1 MEIVL
6 AGILGLAFG
15 MVFERYHF
23 CMNSAITHV
32 FLFGGT
38 RRLKGLLAAVLVS
51 AVLFNLLIAL
61 GVVETATMS
70 LLPTTIFAGVLFG
83 IGMNL
88 AGGCVSGTLFKM
100 GQGYLAS
107 WVAFLGVALGAGAV
121 GLTMSFVPG
130 VEITLWQ
137 GTTLPIVLDINPFLF
152 AVLVV
157 GVVLVAYWAWR
168 RRKRGAET
176 AKERSG
182 IDGSSPVVGG
192 VLIAILNT
200 MHFVVSD
207 HPLGLVGVMS
217 VPFVVGAF
225 LSARA
230 AGRFQFRRPI
240 RRQAVSSFIGGL
252 LMGASTLMMIGCN
265 ITHILGG
272 VPQFG
277 LGGLVATVG
286 IVIGA
291 WLGAKLVTR
300 IARRS

>member
-1 MEIVL
+1 METVL
-6 AGILGLAFG
+6 AIVVGLAFG
-15 MVFERYHF
+15 VVFERYHI

-70 LLPTTIFAGVLFG
+70 LLPTTIFAGVVFG
-83 IGMNL
+83 IGMTL
-88 AGGCVSGTLFKM
+88 AGGCISGTLFKM

-107 WVAFLGVALGAGAV
+107 WVAFLGVALGAGAM
-121 GLTMSFVPG
+121 GLTMWFMPG
-130 VEITLWQ
+130 VKMTLWQ
-137 GTTLPIVLDINPFLF
+137 GTTLPMVLGIDPFLF

-157 GVVLVAYWAWR
+157 GVVLVVYWAWR
-168 RRKRGAET
+168 RRTRGAET

-182 IDGSSPVVGG
+182 VDWSSPVVGG

-200 MHFVVSD
+200 IYFVILT
-207 HPLGLVGVMS
+207 HPLGLVGLMS

-230 AGRFQFRRPI
+230 AGRSQFRRPI
-240 RRQAVSSFIGGL
+240 RRQAVSSLIGGL
-252 LMGASTLMMIGCN
+252 LMGASTLIMIGCN
-265 ITHILGG
+265 ITDILGG

>member
-1 MEIVL
+1 MKIALAIVV
-6 AGILGLAFG
+6 GLAFG
-15 MVFERYHF
+15 VVFERYHI

-38 RRLKGLLAAVLVS
+38 RRLKGVLVAVLVS
-51 AVLFNLLIAL
+51 AVLFNLLIAT
-61 GVVETATMS
+61 GVIETTTMS
-70 LLPTTIFAGVLFG
+70 LLPTTIFAGALFG

-100 GQGYLAS
+100 GQGFLAS
-107 WVAFLGVALGAGAV
+107 WVAFLGVALGAGAM
-121 GLTMSFVPG
+121 GLTMWFMPG
-130 VEITLWQ
+130 VAMTLWQ

-152 AVLVV
+152 AVFVV
-157 GVVLVAYWAWR
+157 GVVLVVYWAWR

-182 IDGSSPVVGG
+182 IDWSSPVVGG
-192 VLIAILNT
+192 VLMAILNT
-200 MHFVVSD
+200 IHFVVSD

-230 AGRFQFRRPI
+230 AGRFRFRLPM
-240 RRQAVSSFIGGL
+240 RRQAVSSVIGGF

-277 LGGLVATVG
+277 LGGLVAALG

-300 IARRS
+300 IARRW